1 MKSTIIVSFSL
12 IAISIIF
19 SCKTADKVISVD
31 NSKEEAVED
40 SPLKEEIPSNDFES
54 KMDNKVPVQSIS
66 VDKNRVRGTNQA
78 RPR

>member
-40 SPLKEEIPSNDFES
+40 SPLKEEIPSNDFEI

-66 VDKNRVRGTNQA
+66 VDTNRVRGTNQA